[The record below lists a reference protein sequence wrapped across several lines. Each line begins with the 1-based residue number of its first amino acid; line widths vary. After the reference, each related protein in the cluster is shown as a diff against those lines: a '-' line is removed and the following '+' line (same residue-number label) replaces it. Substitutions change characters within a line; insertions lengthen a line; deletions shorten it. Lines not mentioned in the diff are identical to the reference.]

1 MLGRFEE
8 VRRLRPVDLLRE
20 GAASPARAP
29 AVPCLAVSSTAVD
42 GEARVGWRAA
52 DGSLAAHLDADGVRL
67 AVQVQGSPTARAH
80 HSRRHGR
87 PASTPEALALTLTGP
102 HLVAWTREAGGW
114 RVRARVD
121 LATDHDLDVHREDWL
136 ASLRPDAERHGL
148 FGQVGLRDLRLVT
161 QPDGTAY
168 RAPDLPA
175 DHVLLTATSAGPGAF
190 SSAHCSVWALDTVAL
205 ELTHRADLF
214 FRRPGAVTGTPGV
227 FGDHAV
233 HLLREG
239 DGWMVATSTW
249 GDFDRRRPDASVG
262 VGLGRSSAD
271 LTRGVHVLDAE
282 PWRLPTTGLTSVG
295 VWDPH
300 LVLDGDRWLVGYVS
314 ASRFFRFHP
323 VLAEGPSL
331 DALRLRAAASR
342 RTATEGTT
350 LHRDPRSGDG
360 WLVLAS
366 DGRDGRRGQRERYPV
381 LDLDLDEIG
390 ALDAPYPTNIPW
402 PTLVPSPTGPLLV
415 GFDATPYGGPLV
427 GYGSHGD
434 VVLARQVSPAPTAG

>member
-8 VRRLRPVDLLRE
+8 VRRLRPVDLVRPVAGPL
-20 GAASPARAP
+20 P
-29 AVPCLAVSSTAVD
+29 AVPCLAVAQPVAGAAT
-42 GEARVGWRAA
+42 RTGWRAE
-52 DGSLAAHLDADGVRL
+52 DGTEIAAHLDRDGVRL
-67 AVQVQGSPTARAH
+67 EVRLAGVAETHRH
-80 HSRRHGR
+80 RSRRHGR
-87 PASTPEALALTLTGP
+87 PEAAPDSLALTLTGP
-102 HLVAWTREAGGW
+102 HLVAWTLEAGRW

-121 LATDHDLDVHREDWL
+121 LAVDHGVEVHREDWL
-136 ASLRPDAERHGL
+136 ASLRPDAAQHGL

-161 QPDGTAY
+161 EADGTAY

-190 SSAHCSVWALDTVAL
+190 SSGHCSVWALDTARL

-214 FRRPGAVTGTPGV
+214 FRRRGAAGTGV

-233 HLLREG
+233 HLLHHEG
-239 DGWMVATSTW
+239 QWLVAASTW
-249 GDFDRRRPDASVG
+249 GDFDKRRPGASVG
-262 VGLGRSSAD
+262 VTLAESSAD
-271 LTRGVHVLDAE
+271 LTQGVHLLDSS
-282 PWRLPTTGLTSVG
+282 PLPLPTDGLTSVG

-300 LVLDGDRWLVGYVS
+300 LVLDDDRWLVGYVS

-323 VLAEGPSL
+323 VLAEGPAL
-331 DALRLRAAASR
+331 DRLALRAAAAR

-350 LHRDPRSGDG
+350 LHRDPRVGDG

-381 LDLDLDEIG
+381 FDLDLTEIG

-402 PTLVPSPTGPLLV
+402 PTLVPSSAGLLMV
-415 GFDATPYGGPLV
+415 GFDTTPSGGPLV

-434 VVLARQVSPAPTAG
+434 VVLARQVATARTAG